1 MNLLRGK
8 SSERGSVV
16 SESERQCGVR
26 VMGEWELLRL
36 SVLKLVRMLY
46 FGWEV
51 SEAKCTECTKC
62 IKSVYKACT
71 ECIKRVYLHVQKA
84 CYKLL

>member
-16 SESERQCGVR
+16 SKSERQCGVR
-26 VMGEWELLRL
+26 VKGEWELLRL
-36 SVLKLVRMLY
+36 SVPELVRMLC

-51 SEAKCTECTKC
+51 SEAEC
-62 IKSVYKACT
+62 YAC
-71 ECIKRVYLHVQKA
+71 EF
-84 CYKLL
+84 LLFCQVERLEFYANFN